1 MKIIN
6 ISAKKA
12 FIINAIMSLFL
23 SILFSIYLGS
33 QVVQIDSFGDLGF
46 FRIIT
51 FFVPANFVCFFIV
64 ISIFIFICQWQGN
77 KK

>member
-6 ISAKKA
+6 ISVKKA
-12 FIINAIMSLFL
+12 FIINAVMSLFL

-33 QVVQIDSFGDLGF
+33 QVVEIDLFGDLGF
-46 FRIIT
+46 FRITT
-51 FFVPANFVCFFIV
+51 FFVPVIFVGFFIV